1 MDKELGFD
9 EKWEKCELSV
19 QAYNHSFKSPEMKK
33 RESKNGWEFFFF
45 LFTRIAMVF
54 FGGIRKIWTQDLNCW
69 IVAANHYSFCGYN
82 HNYVY
87 YRGKSKSERSIT
99 YSMVKK

>member
-33 RESKNGWEFFFF
+33 KRKQK
-45 LFTRIAMVF
+45 LLRVHYRI
-54 FGGIRKIWTQDLNCW
+54 
-69 IVAANHYSFCGYN
+69 
-82 HNYVY
+82 
-87 YRGKSKSERSIT
+87 
-99 YSMVKK
+99 

>member
-45 LFTRIAMVF
+45 
-54 FGGIRKIWTQDLNCW
+54 
-69 IVAANHYSFCGYN
+69 SFY
-82 HNYVY
+82 
-87 YRGKSKSERSIT
+87 
-99 YSMVKK
+99 